1 MIIRWL
7 YFSVGDE
14 KVDVKQQEKAKY
26 HPYILELSEKMII
39 FASAFCKG
47 SQKVENDLKK
57 IKPINN
63 FLKRNK

>member
-1 MIIRWL
+1 
-7 YFSVGDE
+7 
-14 KVDVKQQEKAKY
+14 
-26 HPYILELSEKMII
+26 MII

-57 IKPINN
+57 IKPLYN

>member
-57 IKPINN
+57 NQTYKQ
-63 FLKRNK
+63 FRKA